1 MKYHTKPY
9 KMKTTKR
16 KRLTNIDV
24 KSVNLIDIEGNEFLL
39 SQVIDEDLI
48 VIEHS
53 GKAFLLDAENALSIM
68 NYLKKVLA
76 LVDNPLN

>member
-1 MKYHTKPY
+1 
-9 KMKTTKR
+9 MKTEKK

-24 KSVNLIDIEGNEFLL
+24 KSISFTDIEGNEFLL

-48 VIEHS
+48 VLEHS
-53 GKAFLLDAENALSIM
+53 GKAFLIDAENAVSIM

-76 LVDNPLN
+76 LVEYPLN